1 MSIIRYYGLAKAEAE
16 INAHEQDS
24 ASAVSS
30 EIKPLQLKHLLT
42 LLKV

>member
-1 MSIIRYYGLAKAEAE
+1 MCQSFGTIRTCKEAEAE

-30 EIKPLQLKHLLT
+30 EIKPFTTKHYT
-42 LLKV
+42 L